1 LIICSI
7 ISASS
12 DILGSFGWVV
22 MNGQDE
28 ANRAGVVR
36 VGPMGG
42 RERTGGPSARSGDGA
57 SRPLTG
63 RAQAREDHFRLID
76 DEHTLTGRHQA
87 RPLPHHAADILGAA
101 ASTAHQV
108 VTAVPDLPHDGGVA
122 VSGGINHDVIIVP
135 ALSGM
140 SQELDQF
147 ETVHALSLGRAPEP
161 CAA

>member
-1 LIICSI
+1 
-7 ISASS
+7 
-12 DILGSFGWVV
+12 
-22 MNGQDE
+22 
-28 ANRAGVVR
+28 
-36 VGPMGG
+36 MGG
-42 RERTGGPSARSGDGA
+42 RETTGGPSARSGDGA

-63 RAQAREDHFRLID
+63 WAQAREDHFRLID

-101 ASTAHQV
+101 ASTAHQLV
-108 VTAVPDLPHDGGVA
+108 MAVPDLPHDGGVA